1 MEEYVYKHQ
10 MAVKTGFP
18 LVKDFSWREEDARHV
33 SAYITRIYFVHSNPK
48 GKFVEISEVVSWSNL
63 FG

>member
-1 MEEYVYKHQ
+1 

-18 LVKDFSWREEDARHV
+18 PVKDFSWRKEDARHV
-33 SAYITRIYFVHSNPK
+33 SAYITRIYFAHSNPK
-48 GKFVEISEVVSWSNL
+48 GKFVEISVVVSWSNL